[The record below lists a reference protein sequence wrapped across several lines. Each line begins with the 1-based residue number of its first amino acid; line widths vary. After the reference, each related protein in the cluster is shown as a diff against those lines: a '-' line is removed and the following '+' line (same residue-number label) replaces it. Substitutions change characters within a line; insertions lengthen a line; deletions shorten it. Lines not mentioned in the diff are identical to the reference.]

1 MRRVAL
7 VMAMRAEALPIVAA
21 LGAVERPAV
30 PPLVSRWFVSESH
43 GAEILI
49 AVNGVDRRFGVDSIG
64 TEAAAL
70 TTYLVIGEFRPEL
83 VVSAGTAGGWQRS
96 GASIGDVYL
105 SEGSVVHHDRR
116 IDLAG
121 FAEYGIGRYPVVPT
135 RRLAEALGVRTG
147 VVSTG
152 NSLDESD
159 EDRRM
164 ILESGAV
171 AKDMEAA
178 SVAYVCEQM
187 GVPFLAVKAITDLVD
202 HHTATAEQFTA
213 NLKRAVERLTTT
225 LVAVVEWAAT
235 HDVDDFV

>member
-1 MRRVAL
+1 
-7 VMAMRAEALPIVAA
+7 MAMRAEAFPLIAA
-21 LGAVERPAV
+21 LGAVERSAA
-30 PPLVSRWFVSESH
+30 PPLVAQWFAAECR
-43 GAEILI
+43 GARIVI

-64 TEAAAL
+64 TDAAAL
-70 TTYLVIGEFRPEL
+70 TTYSVIREFDPEL

-116 IDLAG
+116 IDLTG
-121 FAEYGIGRYPVVPT
+121 FTEYGIGRYPVVPS
-135 RRLAEALGVRTG
+135 RRLAEVLGCKTG

-159 EDRRM
+159 DDRRL

-187 GVPFLAVKAITDLVD
+187 NVPFLAVKAITDLVD
-202 HHTATAEQFTA
+202 HHTATAEQFSA
-213 NLKRAVERLTTT
+213 NLTRAVERLTTT
-225 LVAVVEWAAT
+225 LVGIVDWVAT
-235 HDVDDFV
+235 HERGDFD